1 MTDGMLDLDLAASGN
16 LPDLHPLLRRRGLKR
31 RHVHERIDFTGQPP
45 ATVVMSNGCG
55 VDSAAILFRW
65 LTDPTTRDFDLDEL
79 LVITACTGDEYDST
93 FAAVDT
99 HLIPALAAAGVRFLQ
114 VARGGQAVSD
124 GYDVLADSFTPTHLV
139 RRGAWHLGEE
149 MENAL
154 TVPQVVDGRRE
165 CTYRAKGE
173 VLDAAIADELVAGRI
188 APAFRHVIGYSAEE
202 TDRIAKD
209 TSYTTNSRNPWYP
222 LVDWNWDRQRCD
234 RFLHELLRSDSDPDF
249 RWPPSRCKFC
259 CYQCSPSGRVDLAL
273 RWRKEPD
280 AALVSLRMER
290 RAMALNPK
298 QKLFGNYSAAEFVRD
313 YGLADVVAAAEA
325 RSGIAESGFTVVDV
339 RRVYRPASV
348 KDPVTGKSV
357 RGRDGRTVKDP
368 TKKGRAWRS
377 LRPYTVT
384 TTFADAVAVLERLA
398 REHSIADITD
408 VAYLEVR
415 PMPKKV
421 TEWPITTH
429 AYAIVPGPVAAKE
442 RAGFDKEWLD
452 AQAKEASRTGGEVP
466 VLTMSPTAA

>member
-1 MTDGMLDLDLAASGN
+1 MTDGMLDLDLSASGT
-16 LPDLHPLLRRRGLKR
+16 LPELHPLLQRRGLKR
-31 RHVHERIDFTGQPP
+31 RHVHEHIDFTSQPS

-65 LTDPTTRDFDLDEL
+65 LTDPLTRDFGLDEL

-93 FAAVDT
+93 VAAVDT

-114 VARGGQAVSD
+114 VARGGQVVSD

-188 APAFRHVIGYSAEE
+188 APVFRHVIGYSAEE
-202 TDRIAKD
+202 ISRVEKD

-222 LVDWNWDRQRCD
+222 LLDWDWHRQRCEQ
-234 RFLHELLRSDSDPDF
+234 FLHELLRSDSDPDF

-259 CYQCSPSGRVDLAL
+259 CYQCSPSARVDLAL
-273 RWRKEPD
+273 RWREEPD

-290 RAMALNPK
+290 RAMALNPR
-298 QKLFGNYSAAEFVRD
+298 QKLFGNYSAAEFIRD
-313 YGLADVVAAAEA
+313 YGLTDVVEAAEA
-325 RSGIAESGFTVVDV
+325 RSEVAESGFTVVEV
-339 RRVYRPASV
+339 RRIYRPGSV

-377 LRPYTVT
+377 VRPHTVT
-384 TTFADAVAVLERLA
+384 DTFTAAVAVLERLA
-398 REHSIADITD
+398 HEHSVADIAA
-408 VAYLEVR
+408 VAYLEIR

-421 TEWPITTH
+421 TEWPVTTH
-429 AYAIVPGPVAAKE
+429 AFAVVPGTVVAKE
-442 RAGFDKEWLD
+442 RDAFDKEWLA
-452 AQAKEASRTGGEVP
+452 AQAQEAARYGDVL
-466 VLTMSPTAA
+466 VLTMSSSAT